1 MNTSITQDTVKASD
15 DNPTKQTVGESDGM
29 SNSTDREN
37 ITEEDSLDEKIEAVE
52 AIKKFTNEDEDDA
65 GEFSLKSILGGD
77 ILQSRFIL
85 KQVLFIFYLVVLC
98 LIYTAN
104 RYSSQQDAILIDS
117 LRTHLQDV
125 KYNVMTQSSELLNL
139 TRQSNIEKLLQNTQ
153 DSLLHNPVTPPYL
166 ILKDGYDD
174 KPPLEEEV
182 EDPNLPTGDEV

>member
-1 MNTSITQDTVKASD
+1 MKTSTNNDPIIVSD
-15 DNPTKQTVGESDGM
+15 DNSSTANVGMPDSESNGTDENQVA
-29 SNSTDREN
+29 SNE
-37 ITEEDSLDEKIEAVE
+37 SLNEKIEAVE
-52 AIKKFTNEDEDDA
+52 AIKKFTDEEEDDG

-104 RYSSQQDAILIDS
+104 RYSSQQDAIVIDS

-139 TRQSNIEKLLQNTQ
+139 TRQSNIEKLLRNTK

-174 KPPLEEEV
+174 KPPLEEDV
-182 EDPNLPTGDEV
+182 DDPDLPTGDEV